1 MFKHLLVPIDGS
13 ELSGRAITASI
24 ELAVKLD
31 AKITGFVVEPDVQA
45 VGTGRVAAA
54 QAREL
59 EAANTAAAAHA
70 KKLLQHF
77 GARAKDAGVKFH
89 SHFVRTDSIDQ
100 AIIQAASDKK
110 CDLVVMITHGRGA
123 FGELLFGSHTKNVLA
138 RSKLP
143 LLVLH

>member
-1 MFKHLLVPIDGS
+1 M
-13 ELSGRAITASI
+13 AA
-24 ELAVKLD
+24 KLG
-31 AKITGFVVEPDVQA
+31 AAITGFVVEPDAQA
-45 VGTGRVAAA
+45 AGSGRSAAA
-54 QAREL
+54 LARDL
-59 EAANTAAAAHA
+59 EAADVAAAAHA

-89 SHFVRTDSIDQ
+89 SHFVRTDSIAT
-100 AIIQAASDKK
+100 AIVQAAADKH

>member
-1 MFKHLLVPIDGS
+1 MFQHLLVPIDGS
-13 ELSGRAITASI
+13 ELSERAITSSI
-24 ELAVKLD
+24 ALAAKLG
-31 AKITGFVVEPDVQA
+31 AAITGFVVEPDAQA
-45 VGTGRVAAA
+45 AGSGHSAAALARDLEAADVAAA
-54 QAREL
+54 
-59 EAANTAAAAHA
+59 THA

-100 AIIQAASDKK
+100 AIIQAATDQK

-123 FGELLFGSHTKNVLA
+123 FGELLFGSHTRNVIM
-138 RSKLP
+138 RSQLP